1 MSKETLNQTS
11 DYSTS
16 SDSLD
21 IDEDTNPVLQD
32 NTSGT
37 KNKRMK
43 RVLRNIILLFFG
55 VFVLFFVV
63 AFLWLAG
70 YFSSWMC
77 GAVQRDSILWKQFS
91 CTTTSSSEV
100 DKDQQYPYEEKDD
113 KNVTSTDLETVVT
126 KVVEENADSVVG
138 IGVFGGSETA
148 DRIVGSGFIASSSG
162 LIVTNQH
169 VVSSGE
175 KDSFFVVIGKDN
187 DQVEVDAI
195 YRDEINDIALL
206 KVNKKDLRAI
216 PLGDSVA
223 LKVGQTAIAIG
234 NPLGSFSNT
243 VTVGSIS
250 ALNREVE
257 VSGDSFRFSS
267 RTHFDVIQTDA
278 AINPG
283 NSGGPLINSNG
294 EVIGVNFA
302 TISGADNLSF
312 ALPINLV
319 KQRIKEL
326 NEFGNFRLPFLGV
339 EYQRKLIFYR
349 NEGVIG
355 AVVANVVPGSPASE
369 AGILRGDI
377 IVQFAGKDLENE
389 SLLNLIQRST
399 IGEEVEIVIIRDNE
413 SKAIKVTIADRNKFN
428 N

>member
-1 MSKETLNQTS
+1 MSKETLDQTS
-11 DYSTS
+11 DYNTN
-16 SDSLD
+16 SDTLD
-21 IDEDTNPVLQD
+21 IGENTNSVLQD
-32 NTSGT
+32 SSNET
-37 KNKRMK
+37 KNRRVK
-43 RVLRNIILLFFG
+43 RVLRNIVLLFFG
-55 VFVLFFVV
+55 VSVLFFVI

-70 YFSSWMC
+70 YFNSWIC

-91 CTTTSSSEV
+91 CTTTTSSEV
-100 DKDQQYPYEEKDD
+100 DENKQYPYEEKDD

-138 IGVFGGSETA
+138 IGAFGGSETA
-148 DRIVGSGFIASSSG
+148 DRIVGSGFIVSSSG

-187 DQVEVDAI
+187 NQVEVDAI

-206 KVNKKDLRAI
+206 KIAKKDLKAI
-216 PLGDSVA
+216 PLGDSSG
-223 LKVGQTAIAIG
+223 LRVGQTAIAIG

-257 VSGDSFRFSS
+257 VSDDRFRFSS

-319 KQRIKEL
+319 KQRIEEL

-339 EYQRKLIFYR
+339 EYQRKLIFYQ
-349 NEGVIG
+349 NEGIIG
-355 AVVANVVPGSPASE
+355 AVVVNVVAGSPAGD
-369 AGILRGDI
+369 AGIVRGDV
-377 IVQFAGKDLENE
+377 IVQYAGKDLEDT
-389 SLLNLIQRST
+389 SLLNLIQRSQ
-399 IGEEVEIVIIRDNE
+399 IGEEVEIILIRNGK
-413 SKAIKVTIADRNKFN
+413 SMTVKTTIGDRNEFGS
-428 N
+428 

>member
-1 MSKETLNQTS
+1 MSKEILPSEYDETLDSETS
-11 DYSTS
+11 DQYDHDDS
-16 SDSLD
+16 SDHIGENNRPKRKRTFRKFLAVF
-21 IDEDTNPVLQD
+21 ITVLIV
-32 NTSGT
+32 G
-37 KNKRMK
+37 
-43 RVLRNIILLFFG
+43 G
-55 VFVLFFVV
+55 VI

-70 YFSSWMC
+70 YFNSWMC
-77 GAVQRDSILWKQFS
+77 SAVQKDSILWNRFS
-91 CTTTSSSEV
+91 CSGSSSTV
-100 DKDQQYPYEEKDD
+100 NQDQQYSYQEKDNQ
-113 KNVTSTDLETVVT
+113 NVIVTDLETVVT
-126 KVVEENADSVVG
+126 KIVEENADAVVG
-138 IGVFGGSETA
+138 IGISGGAEAA
-148 DRIVGSGFIASSSG
+148 DRIVGSGFVVSASG

-169 VVSSGE
+169 VVSSGDE
-175 KDSFFVVIGKDN
+175 DDFFVVIGEDT
-187 DQVEVDAI
+187 DPIEVETI

-206 KVNKKDLRAI
+206 KVGRGDLQTI
-216 PLGDSVA
+216 PLGDSSS
-223 LKVGQTAIAIG
+223 LRVGQTAIAIG

-302 TISGADNLSF
+302 TISGADNMSF

-319 KQRIKEL
+319 KQRIQEL

-339 EYQRKLIFYR
+339 EYQRRLVFYR

-355 AVVANVVPGSPASE
+355 AVVANVIPGSPAAE
-369 AGILRGDI
+369 AGIIRGDV
-377 IVQFAGKDLENE
+377 IVQYDGKDLEDE
-389 SLLNLIQRST
+389 SLLNLIQKSQ
-399 IGEEVEIVIIRDNE
+399 IGQEVEIVVIRNDETTTVKATIRDRNE
-413 SKAIKVTIADRNKFN
+413 FGE
-428 N
+428 